1 MLSFVCILGNKE
13 MGQRTKLYLMLFI
26 IIGICLLTGNV
37 EAVQGQ
43 IDDYPNQI
51 QNGDLVM
58 LPDHGTVYIA
68 TDFHTHFRDFNQ
80 WLKRTKLIKRIQA
93 GEDVYGL
100 ILGDIIDQKPG
111 DALFEPFGDAKII
124 KKIMQLQKQLGSKG
138 ERLIYIKGNHE
149 FAAATTYAML
159 KKSGMNAD
167 NRQRMTNLLYK
178 SPQGAYFQ
186 QFNFIERMTDE
197 HYDYLIN
204 LPTVVVAINGFV
216 GIHAGPSRSAKN
228 LAELVRPT
236 QKVLDELLW
245 SRPAAVQIGGYKPSQ
260 TKDFLKRVGGNLLIS
275 GHTPLS
281 YLPKKSVKNGVA
293 RIGKHQIIFATGYG
307 ASPDS
312 RSYLVIDLSKKYES
326 VFDLK
331 YGVEIQP
338 LYP

>member
-1 MLSFVCILGNKE
+1 
-13 MGQRTKLYLMLFI
+13 MGQRTKLYLMLLT
-26 IIGICLLTGNV
+26 IIGICLLTVNGGTSQ
-37 EAVQGQ
+37 EQ
-43 IDDYPNQI
+43 IADYPNQER
-51 QNGDLVM
+51 NGDLVI

-93 GEDVYGL
+93 DEDVYGL

-111 DALFEPFGDAKII
+111 DALFEPFGDTKII
-124 KKIMQLQKQLGSKG
+124 EKIMQLQKQLGAKG
-138 ERLIYIKGNHE
+138 ERLICIKGNHE

-159 KKSGMNAD
+159 KKSGMNAN
-167 NRQRMTNLLYK
+167 NRQRMTDLLYK

-197 HYDYLIN
+197 QYDYLIN

-245 SRPAAVQIGGYKPSQ
+245 SRPAAVQIGGYKPSH
-260 TKDFLKRVGGNLLIS
+260 TKDFLKRIGGNLLIS

-293 RIGKHQIIFATGYG
+293 RIGKQQIIFATGYG
-307 ASPDS
+307 ALPGS

-326 VFDLK
+326 VFELK